1 MIRGSEEVRKPTF
14 SNRLTEEKMN
24 LSNETL
30 KDLSDALDR
39 FDAEKLAEA
48 LDRNTEA
55 AKALSQSI
63 DRLLRAFE
71 LLGQS
76 QSAQDQKSEN

>member
-1 MIRGSEEVRKPTF
+1 MTV
-14 SNRLTEEKMN
+14 
-24 LSNETL
+24 SNETL
-30 KDLSDALDR
+30 RELSDALDR

-63 DRLLRAFE
+63 DRLMRAFE

-76 QSAQDQKSEN
+76 QSAHDQKSES

>member
-1 MIRGSEEVRKPTF
+1 MALASEAAE
-14 SNRLTEEKMN
+14 N
-24 LSNETL
+24 LA
-30 KDLSDALDR
+30 DALDR

>member
-1 MIRGSEEVRKPTF
+1 MALASEAAE
-14 SNRLTEEKMN
+14 N
-24 LSNETL
+24 LA
-30 KDLSDALDR
+30 DALNR

-55 AKALSQSI
+55 SKALTESI

>member
-1 MIRGSEEVRKPTF
+1 
-14 SNRLTEEKMN
+14 MN

-39 FDAEKLAEA
+39 FDAEKLSEA

>member
-1 MIRGSEEVRKPTF
+1 MTV
-14 SNRLTEEKMN
+14 
-24 LSNETL
+24 SNETL
-30 KDLSDALDR
+30 RELSDALDR

-63 DRLLRAFE
+63 DRLMRAFE

-76 QSAQDQKSEN
+76 QSAQDQKSES

>member
-1 MIRGSEEVRKPTF
+1 
-14 SNRLTEEKMN
+14 MN

-63 DRLLRAFE
+63 D
-71 LLGQS
+71 
-76 QSAQDQKSEN
+76 

>member
-1 MIRGSEEVRKPTF
+1 
-14 SNRLTEEKMN
+14 MN

-55 AKALSQSI
+55 SKALTESI
-63 DRLLRAFE
+63 DRLVRAFE
-71 LLGQS
+71 LLEQS
-76 QSAQDQKSEN
+76 QSAQTQEQKPER

>member
-1 MIRGSEEVRKPTF
+1 
-14 SNRLTEEKMN
+14 MN

-76 QSAQDQKSEN
+76 QSAQDQKSEH